1 MDWFVGENLNRKPSI
16 FPWKSWRFP
25 VSIFPQNPLIP
36 RSWWRSP
43 IPCWRCWTAAGSIP
57 TRPAENPWPCRVS
70 CCRSQPSIAWRMG
83 TSGVVFWRVER
94 CWEMLKYM
102 IFQVKPMSRLDKL
115 PRRVDARLNFSACG
129 WFPPIQTVQGVGL
142 EMFPTWLVSDQQK
155 PLPIKHGNWKSP
167 IRIYKVLVGKASL

>member
-1 MDWFVGENLNRKPSI
+1 MIHHQKHRDKSGLIFVRIPPITVFRVWFEVCFLSRLDSGETSDFK
-16 FPWKSWRFP
+16 WRIIVVMKISVNFLYP
-25 VSIFPQNPLIP
+25 FQTSFSLSEFVH
-36 RSWWRSP
+36 
-43 IPCWRCWTAAGSIP
+43 
-57 TRPAENPWPCRVS
+57 VH
-70 CCRSQPSIAWRMG
+70 WRMG

-115 PRRVDARLNFSACG
+115 PRRVDARPNFSACG